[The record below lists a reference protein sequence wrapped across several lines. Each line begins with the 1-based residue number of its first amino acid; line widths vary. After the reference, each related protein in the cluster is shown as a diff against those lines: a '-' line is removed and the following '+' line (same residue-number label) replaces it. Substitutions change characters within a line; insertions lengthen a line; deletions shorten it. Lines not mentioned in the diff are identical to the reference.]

1 MSTKTTDY
9 RLFGR
14 TGIRVSPLTLG
25 TMMFGRCAELDDAV
39 RIGDRAFYEAEHSVA
54 LHRW

>member
-1 MSTKTTDY
+1 MATKTTDY

-25 TMMFGRCAELDDAV
+25 TMMFGRGTFNSA
-39 RIGDRAFYEAEHSVA
+39 Y
-54 LHRW
+54 HRP